1 MSDRSTRFEILSPI
15 SCCHEQLPCLM
26 QFRASEVK
34 CNNARTR
41 CCYMIT
47 FAAHTP
53 PPYAGAWARACKPK
67 PENPTCMHHD
77 NVLPLPAPTRKH
89 VAYLY
94 SFAFL
99 RRIQFKGNRALKP
112 LSETVSKRHVF
123 HVSAWLK
130 QP

>member
-1 MSDRSTRFEILSPI
+1 MQQRENSLLLYEHIRGSYTTAVCRSLGESVQTKTREP
-15 SCCHEQLPCLM
+15 H
-26 QFRASEVK
+26 
-34 CNNARTR
+34 
-41 CCYMIT
+41 
-47 FAAHTP
+47 
-53 PPYAGAWARACKPK
+53 
-67 PENPTCMHHD
+67 MHHD
-77 NVLPLPAPTRKH
+77 DVLPLPAPTRKH

-112 LSETVSKRHVF
+112 LSETVSKRHGF